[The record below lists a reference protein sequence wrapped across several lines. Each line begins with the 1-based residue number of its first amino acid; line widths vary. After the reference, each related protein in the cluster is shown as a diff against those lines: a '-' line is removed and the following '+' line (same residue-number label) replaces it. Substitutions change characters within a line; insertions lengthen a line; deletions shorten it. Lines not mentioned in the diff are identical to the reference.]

1 MRTNPLCSLA
11 GAALLL
17 GSGAALA
24 QTTTTPAA
32 PPAKPS
38 VTTAAPENAKLTL
51 TDAQAKSWV
60 DKPVY
65 SSDNKKIGEIVEFKR
80 GTDNVVQEMHADI
93 GGFLGMGET
102 RIKLT
107 PQQFKLQSD
116 RAILNMTQ
124 EQAKTLPKVKS

>member
-1 MRTNPLCSLA
+1 MRNKYLCSLA

-17 GSGAALA
+17 SSGAALA
-24 QTTTTPAA
+24 QTTTTPAPSPVK
-32 PPAKPS
+32 PPAAA
-38 VTTAAPENAKLTL
+38 TTNGSAKLTL

-65 SSDNKKIGEIVEFKR
+65 SSDNKKIGEIAEFKR

-102 RIKLT
+102 RVKLT
-107 PQQFKLQSD
+107 PEQFKLQSD

-124 EQAKTLPKVKS
+124 AQAKDLPKVKS